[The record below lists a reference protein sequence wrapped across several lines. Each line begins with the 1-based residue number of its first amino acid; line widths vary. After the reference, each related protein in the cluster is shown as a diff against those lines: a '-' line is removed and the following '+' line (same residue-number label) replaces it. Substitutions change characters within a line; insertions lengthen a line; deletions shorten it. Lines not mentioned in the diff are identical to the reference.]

1 MLVAG
6 VGWRG
11 QEYLVVV
18 VDSGSRSVVRHATFR
33 ADQLDE
39 MIALLR
45 APGDDLHCV
54 IDTASGVLEHLVG
67 AGLQVFRAD
76 PWSVERLRGGSAEP
90 GSLARCWWSKPFELT
105 KLTVEDGALSG
116 RQPGVR
122 AAIERCVDVEREL
135 TAAGQWFSQGAG
147 STRQI
152 ALTFDDG
159 PGPFTG
165 QVLDVLARYGVVAT
179 FFCIGL
185 HAHADPR
192 MVQRIVDEGHLVANH
207 TWSHPYLP
215 DLTRH
220 ELADQLEQTS
230 AAIARVTGAPPAL
243 FRPPYGGRSPEV
255 MEGLAESGMV
265 TALWDVDALDWA
277 MPGQATIERTVIEQA
292 GPGSVV
298 LMHDGGADRSQ
309 TVAALPRII
318 ERFGSDDYSFVS
330 VDRLAR
336 AAP

>member
-11 QEYLVVV
+11 PEYLVVV
-18 VDSGSRSVVRHATFR
+18 VDSSSRSAVRHATFR

-45 APGDDLHCV
+45 AHGDDLHCV
-54 IDTASGVLEHLVG
+54 IDTASGILEHLVG

-76 PWSVERLRGGSAEP
+76 PWSVDRLRGGSAEP
-90 GSLARCWWSKPFELT
+90 GQLARSWWGEPCRLT
-105 KLTVEDGALSG
+105 RLTVASGALSG
-116 RQPGVR
+116 RESDVR
-122 AAIERCVDVEREL
+122 AAIERCFDVEREL
-135 TAAGQWFSQGAG
+135 TAGGRLFSRGG
-147 STRQI
+147 GRTREI

-165 QVLDVLARYGVVAT
+165 QVLDVLARYGAVAT

-185 HAHADPR
+185 HAHAEPR
-192 MVQRIVDEGHLVANH
+192 MVERIVVEGHLVANH

-215 DLTRH
+215 DLTGH
-220 ELADQLEQTS
+220 ELDDQLEQTS
-230 AAIARVTGAPPAL
+230 AAISRVTGAPPAL
-243 FRPPYGGRSPEV
+243 FRPPYGGRSPDV
-255 MEGLAESGMV
+255 MQRLAESGMV
-265 TALWDVDALDWA
+265 TVLWDVDALDWA
-277 MPGQATIERTVIEQA
+277 MPGQQTIERTVIEQA

-309 TVAALPRII
+309 TVAALPHII
-318 ERFGSDDYSFVS
+318 ERLVSDGYSLVS
-330 VDRLAR
+330 VDRLDR
-336 AAP
+336 ASA